1 MKTSNLV
8 ALILALVITTT
19 GFTAIDLLFTQ
30 AASLHERPSAAF
42 ALMLRP

>member
-8 ALILALVITTT
+8 ALMLALVISTT
-19 GFTAIDLLFTQ
+19 GFTAIDLLFTH
-30 AASLHERPSAAF
+30 AASSHERPSVAF

>member
-8 ALILALVITTT
+8 ALMIALIVSAG

-30 AASLHERPSAAF
+30 AATGQERSSIQ
-42 ALMLRP
+42 LQLRP